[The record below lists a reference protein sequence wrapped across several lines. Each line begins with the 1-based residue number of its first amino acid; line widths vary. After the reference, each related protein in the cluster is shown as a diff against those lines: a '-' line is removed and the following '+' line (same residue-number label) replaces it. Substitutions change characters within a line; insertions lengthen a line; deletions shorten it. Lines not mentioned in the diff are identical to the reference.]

1 MSSINGSYLILPR
14 NCCQGSQNPCEPAF
28 RGVESNLLPAQATQ
42 PLSYPPDTVEISAT
56 NKVKKQKGLSSGAK
70 WGLGGLALADVATLA
85 YVLSK
90 GKVGAKQTQQIV
102 EQVEFKH
109 AKTIEEGKNFGD
121 MYKLFYEEVIE
132 KTGAK
137 WD

>member
-1 MSSINGSYLILPR
+1 M
-14 NCCQGSQNPCEPAF
+14 
-28 RGVESNLLPAQATQ
+28 
-42 PLSYPPDTVEISAT
+42 
-56 NKVKKQKGLSSGAK
+56 
-70 WGLGGLALADVATLA
+70 ADVATLA

-109 AKTIEEGKNFGD
+109 AKTIEEGKKFGD